1 MIIELKPEQQKILE
15 EAVATGLTQDEVVER
30 AFAVIEEQNQSPDWL
45 LEDRT
50 AVAARIA
57 EGVAAAGRGEL
68 FDEEEAIGILRERRA
83 GRQVA

>member
-1 MIIELKPEQQKILE
+1 
-15 EAVATGLTQDEVVER
+15 
-30 AFAVIEEQNQSPDWL
+30 L